1 MASASAS
8 NSDKCILGRRSM
20 RDPSLSRPDKF
31 QRAQKQLG
39 SEKLVLGRPTDVQLD
54 DEGRRMGY
62 KRDFMR
68 RHAEALQDRRPM
80 LPPAVRTVLLH
91 EQRGASDDN

>member
-1 MASASAS
+1 
-8 NSDKCILGRRSM
+8 
-20 RDPSLSRPDKF
+20 
-31 QRAQKQLG
+31 
-39 SEKLVLGRPTDVQLD
+39 
-54 DEGRRMGY
+54 MGY